1 MPKVLLFQL
10 TLRIVTALNGVLRI
24 SAILF
29 SGGLPDGLTGQ
40 YPWNSYS
47 PDAVAVYQ
55 RPVLIGTGAVDSSD
69 GHDWGGFE
77 CYRNDDYSDASPS
90 VSPAP
95 SASDSGLPEPHFTQ
109 ITREQCFAWCSS
121 VDDPDFVGVGIQRQG
136 PTSLEWEFFNTGY
149 TLCQCYFSGGYE
161 TWNSR
166 FSNSDFASLFEPVD
180 AEYWI
185 AQPGMGVVTQA
196 FGENLETEC
205 YKNEQSSEDC
215 PIIVY
220 YGKLQNL

>member
-1 MPKVLLFQL
+1 M
-10 TLRIVTALNGVLRI
+10 TH
-24 SAILF
+24 
-29 SGGLPDGLTGQ
+29 
-40 YPWNSYS
+40 
-47 PDAVAVYQ
+47 YQ
-55 RPVLIGTGAVDSSD
+55 
-69 GHDWGGFE
+69 
-77 CYRNDDYSDASPS
+77 DYSDASPS

-95 SASDSGLPEPHFTQ
+95 SASDSGLPEPHFTQVCCGSCLDAEGNGYSYVQSEQFSWQ

-196 FGENLETEC
+196 FGENFETEC
-205 YKNEQSSEDC
+205 YKNEVS
-215 PIIVY
+215 
-220 YGKLQNL
+220 